1 MSRFQLYNSYVL
13 SVWPG
18 RLALLLSPVVG
29 PDKLGAQGGGG
40 GARTEGAGQGPC
52 QGTSVSGI
60 SQALTA
66 VH

>member
-1 MSRFQLYNSYVL
+1 MSRFQLHNSYVL

-18 RLALLLSPVVG
+18 WLALLLSPVVG
-29 PDKLGAQGGGG
+29 PDKLGAQGGGR
-40 GARTEGAGQGPC
+40 GARKGAGQGFC